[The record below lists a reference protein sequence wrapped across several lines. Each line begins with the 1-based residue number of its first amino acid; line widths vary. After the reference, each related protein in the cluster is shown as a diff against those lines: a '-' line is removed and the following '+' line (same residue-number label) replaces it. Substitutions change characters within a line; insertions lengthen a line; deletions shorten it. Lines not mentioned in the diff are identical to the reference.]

1 MKKMIAILFCL
12 MMMGCSSLLVNPNL
26 KYSQETINGITV
38 NKITDDLSLQESYQT
53 LNFIDE
59 STLFVTRITIRTV
72 YDINSKKV
80 AFFFDDFGKRSSSK
94 MLYKTDD
101 LYLRNI
107 LFSNKKV
114 AVDMDITDSSSL
126 DTSSETIY
134 ELNRKEI
141 KKLIAMLEDQAPV
154 FIRVKT
160 NSREFTVTF
169 KDTQKMLDILKVAD
183 YLMK

>member
-1 MKKMIAILFCL
+1 M
-12 MMMGCSSLLVNPNL
+12 
-26 KYSQETINGITV
+26 Y
-38 NKITDDLSLQESYQT
+38 
-53 LNFIDE
+53 
-59 STLFVTRITIRTV
+59 
-72 YDINSKKV
+72 
-80 AFFFDDFGKRSSSK
+80 KRQ
-94 MLYKTDD
+94 
-101 LYLRNI
+101 
-107 LFSNKKV
+107 NKKV